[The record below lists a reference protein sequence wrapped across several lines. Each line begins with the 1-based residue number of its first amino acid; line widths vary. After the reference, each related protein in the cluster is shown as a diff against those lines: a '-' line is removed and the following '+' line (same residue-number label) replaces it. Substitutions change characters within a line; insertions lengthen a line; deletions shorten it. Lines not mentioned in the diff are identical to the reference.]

1 MGRSLAQD
9 KITAIKSAMM
19 QLDKNL
25 VSETSITGKQI
36 EHEKESKTAGN
47 IEAQKH

>member
-9 KITAIKSAMM
+9 KISAIKGAMM

-25 VSETSITGKQI
+25 KTETEIIGK
-36 EHEKESKTAGN
+36 
-47 IEAQKH
+47 